1 MTETGGTREVLKA
14 TARSVATVLVLPAL
28 ASYHVRRML
37 LDADRAMLGST
48 QALSLVPGVFGQYLR
63 AAFLRRTLAHCS
75 ATVTVEF
82 GTMFSHAGTR
92 IDENVY
98 IGPMCHIGLAH
109 LKRDVL
115 IGAAVHIPSGPHTH
129 GTADAAL
136 PIREQPGRSRMITI
150 GAGSWVG
157 SAAVV
162 MADVGPQTVIGAG
175 SIVTKAIPDAVVAAG
190 APAKVVRSRFSSS
203 GQALSGTSLE

>member
-1 MTETGGTREVLKA
+1 VTETGGIREALKT
-14 TARSVATVLVLPAL
+14 TARFVALVVVLPAL
-28 ASYHVRRML
+28 ASYYVRRML
-37 LDADRAMLGST
+37 LDEDRAMLGST
-48 QALSLVPGVFGQYLR
+48 QALSFIPGVFGQYLR

-82 GTMFSHAGTR
+82 GTLFSQAGTR

-109 LKRDVL
+109 LQRDVL

-129 GTADAAL
+129 GIADAAL
-136 PIREQPGRSRMITI
+136 PIREQPGQSRMITI

-162 MADVGPQTVIGAG
+162 MADVGAQTVIGAG
-175 SIVTKAIPDAVVAAG
+175 SVVTKPIPDAVVAAG
-190 APAKVVRSRFSSS
+190 APAKVVRSRFS
-203 GQALSGTSLE
+203 